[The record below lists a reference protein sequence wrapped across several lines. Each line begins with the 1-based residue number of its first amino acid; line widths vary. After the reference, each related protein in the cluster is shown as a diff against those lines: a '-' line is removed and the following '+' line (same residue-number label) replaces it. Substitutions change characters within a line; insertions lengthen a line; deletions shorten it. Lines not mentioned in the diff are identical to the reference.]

1 MDALAGKIEL
11 NSLMFDAW
19 GYDPLPN
26 YKEPPE
32 SPISTP
38 ELAKEYPLV
47 FTSGARHIS
56 MFHSEH
62 RQIPRLRSM
71 HPDPELLIH
80 PNDAEKYGIRD
91 GEWVWIENQRGKA
104 RQKARVTNTI
114 MEGVVNADH
123 GWWFPEEDGNYPNLF
138 GVWKSNVNQ
147 LIPFDCGESGFGAAY
162 KSMLCKVYPVKDGE

>member
-1 MDALAGKIEL
+1 
-11 NSLMFDAW
+11 MFDAW

-62 RQIPRLRSM
+62 RQIPRLRAM
-71 HPDPELLIH
+71 HPDPEVLIH

-104 RQKARVTNTI
+104 RQKARITNTI

-138 GVWKSNVNQ
+138 GVWKANVNQ